1 LGVLTTPR
9 GSGYAIRLTLTK
21 EMRIALTKLTAQE
34 EAPKDFPLA
43 LKALRLGLLCYGVL
57 TEVDLQAMYRR
68 KLITDDEAQF
78 LIENGFVKEDF
89 RPVKSEPLHQAEER
103 RILNTRF
110 GDVIKYWNGTMKE
123 STKIYWLR
131 RARKQPDLP
140 NARRL
145 LALVQ
150 EDGV

>member
-1 LGVLTTPR
+1 MGGK
-9 GSGYAIRLTLTK
+9 GSGYMLPLMLTK

-57 TEVDLQAMYRR
+57 DEEDLQSMYQR

-78 LIENGFVKEDF
+78 LLENGFVKEDF
-89 RPVKSEPLHQAEER
+89 RPVKSELLHQAEER
-103 RILNTRF
+103 RILNNQF
-110 GDVIKYWNGTMKE
+110 MDVIKCFNGTMKE
-123 STKIYWLR
+123 SAKLYWLK
-131 RARKQPDLP
+131 RARKYPDLP

-145 LALVQ
+145 LELVK
-150 EDGV
+150 EVRT

>member
-1 LGVLTTPR
+1 VPR

-57 TEVDLQAMYRR
+57 TEDDLQAMYRR

-78 LIENGFVKEDF
+78 LIEKGFVKEDF
-89 RPVKSEPLHQAEER
+89 RPVTSEPLHQAEER
-103 RILNTRF
+103 RILNKRF
-110 GDVIKYWNGTMKE
+110 GDVIKYWNAAMKE
-123 STKIYWLR
+123 STKIYWRR
-131 RARKQPDLP
+131 RARKHPDLP
-140 NARRL
+140 NARQL
-145 LALVQ
+145 LELVK
-150 EDGV
+150 EIGT